1 MCKYILILFLLLPML
16 TFAQAKLNFQKVD
29 SLTYQYYLKGDW
41 SHLTELSKEAFK
53 QDIDSKFLRQRTGYA
68 YFMSGD
74 YYAAKNQ
81 YEKALAFDQADEIS
95 REFLYYSSLSA
106 GSFNTRYYAGNL
118 SYNSATK
125 LGIKSINPVE
135 SIDTEF
141 NLKTNQTT
149 TRSNQVYY
157 RAGIN
162 TELGYRVTLYQ
173 AYSYYEQT
181 ISKVL
186 TQQPEY
192 LALLKWTLSPDWQ
205 VKTAYHHLF
214 TTVGNTKY
222 PADFGFIALF
232 RQLNRFHL
240 ETNAS
245 LLRTSLVTT
254 QQFGLHAGVIFP
266 GKSNFYFTS
275 AVIGMIENA
284 VYRTIIS
291 ETAGI
296 KCIGNL
302 WAEGNITKGNLKNYN
317 TCNSL
322 YVYNSAD
329 PSDFRTG
336 LSLLWFKGKH
346 LVISG
351 NFTFDQQKIE
361 NNPPNKY
368 YYQYS
373 YSGGIK
379 WKL

>member
-1 MCKYILILFLLLPML
+1 
-16 TFAQAKLNFQKVD
+16 V
-29 SLTYQYYLKGDW
+29 
-41 SHLTELSKEAFK
+41 
-53 QDIDSKFLRQRTGYA
+53 
-68 YFMSGD
+68 
-74 YYAAKNQ
+74 
-81 YEKALAFDQADEIS
+81 AFDLADEIT
-95 REFLYYSSLSA
+95 REFLYYSSLYA
-106 GSFNTRYYAGNL
+106 GAFNTRYYAGNL
-118 SYNSATK
+118 SYDLATK

-149 TRSNQVYY
+149 TRSNQIYY

-162 TELGYRVTLYQ
+162 TELGYRVSLYQ

-181 ISKVL
+181 ISKIL

-205 VKTAYHHLF
+205 IKTAYHHLF

-222 PADFGFIALF
+222 PADLGYIALF
-232 RQLNRFHL
+232 RQLNRFNL

-245 LLRTSLVTT
+245 LLRTSLSTT
-254 QQFGLHAGVIFP
+254 QQFGLHAGVILP

-284 VYRTIIS
+284 VYRTIFS
-291 ETAGI
+291 EKAGI
-296 KCIGNL
+296 KCIRDL
-302 WAEGNITKGNLKNYN
+302 WAEGNITMGNLKNYN

-329 PSDFRTG
+329 PSVFRTG

-361 NNPPNKY
+361 YNTPNKY